1 VGVSRPSP
9 AWQGLV
15 GNPLSLLEDAAF
27 TPDSIV
33 YVCGAPGLIEATRE
47 RCVSLGISPDRVRA
61 EQYLPAP
68 DTD

>member
-1 VGVSRPSP
+1 
-9 AWQGLV
+9 
-15 GNPLSLLEDAAF
+15 
-27 TPDSIV
+27 
-33 YVCGAPGLIEATRE
+33 VCGAPGLIEATRE